1 MKILL
6 TFLLIIISHH
16 SFSGIC
22 LSHNEVQYQFI
33 GDDSKCDD
41 DLANN
46 GAALI
51 NSITNDNLSS
61 NTPSTTE
68 KNLAIAMLNY
78 LTKGLT
84 QISQIDEITMANGAP
99 LLPTADVSNECTLD
113 KLNQYIQCP
122 NEFSSK
128 RFEAL
133 FGKPIT
139 EVVTEHFVG
148 EVLHSRNNTDGENNK
163 NQCLSTQDRSL
174 IHQQDQRLIHMTSLI
189 EQLDTIGWNS
199 ETNQFE
205 DEFLNELLQANDIES
220 LRQMVFQ
227 GVPDQLPFISKM
239 LDDKDSIISIINKFK
254 TFKKSNPNISNG
266 NRGDTW
272 NFYQSLFSD
281 SDIIN
286 RTRSVLADQCKN
298 MFEQFGNF
306 VCKPMKFH
314 AVNNERYYNH
324 NIIEVQ
330 NDSTEFAISVNPN
343 QPNSTYYLDYLY
355 YCQGKH
361 CFQED
366 NTKINSNYCSYQN
379 DQSGFDADGFV
390 KILDDFDSQTFTQL
404 NNQQFR
410 DDYIHGS
417 SNQLA
422 ICNEICTGTA
432 NTCDPRRTYEQVKNR
447 LKCGTPQA
455 KLPECQN
462 ETILSWLEIQ
472 EMQKKYQTRIAQ
484 YNRENNITEETPF
497 SSYSPFMRHFLGT
510 IGQDVAAGRTPVL
523 TGIKTEDRT
532 PVDRE
537 TLAEAAEG
545 RSDFDAPNRDRNPRR
560 KTLTETLAD
569 IQQRGSAGNGLSTTE
584 KANLNRGVAS
594 VGDALSAA
602 RPFTPLQAG
611 SLGSQLASAIPTNDR
626 QAFIEENARLMRDIL
641 SGQNR
646 DLRGRI
652 NSLDDVLAN
661 NERQFNTGVNVNNN
675 FDFPTADDNAGDE
688 TNRVSDFG
696 LGVTGAPVEAPNQ
709 EADGEPEPVAGIR
722 RGAASS
728 NNSGAAAVAGSTGT
742 AAATG
747 PRQNNSGPSYA
758 ATIDNLETITLEEL
772 QNQNIPLDRPFI
784 LVINAGDRSVS
795 VRVVPM
801 QHRGETILAPDISG
815 IGEDEYFVYPL
826 LKRATVFKKFFAY
839 REERL
844 NSIRSI

>member
-1 MKILL
+1 M
-6 TFLLIIISHH
+6 
-16 SFSGIC
+16 
-22 LSHNEVQYQFI
+22 
-33 GDDSKCDD
+33 
-41 DLANN
+41 
-46 GAALI
+46 
-51 NSITNDNLSS
+51 
-61 NTPSTTE
+61 
-68 KNLAIAMLNY
+68 
-78 LTKGLT
+78 
-84 QISQIDEITMANGAP
+84 
-99 LLPTADVSNECTLD
+99 CT
-113 KLNQYIQCP
+113 
-122 NEFSSK
+122 
-128 RFEAL
+128 
-133 FGKPIT
+133 
-139 EVVTEHFVG
+139 
-148 EVLHSRNNTDGENNK
+148 
-163 NQCLSTQDRSL
+163 
-174 IHQQDQRLIHMTSLI
+174 
-189 EQLDTIGWNS
+189 
-199 ETNQFE
+199 
-205 DEFLNELLQANDIES
+205 NEL
-220 LRQMVFQ
+220 
-227 GVPDQLPFISKM
+227 
-239 LDDKDSIISIINKFK
+239 K
-254 TFKKSNPNISNG
+254 T
-266 NRGDTW
+266 
-272 NFYQSLFSD
+272 
-281 SDIIN
+281 
-286 RTRSVLADQCKN
+286 
-298 MFEQFGNF
+298 
-306 VCKPMKFH
+306 
-314 AVNNERYYNH
+314 
-324 NIIEVQ
+324 
-330 NDSTEFAISVNPN
+330 
-343 QPNSTYYLDYLY
+343 
-355 YCQGKH
+355 
-361 CFQED
+361 
-366 NTKINSNYCSYQN
+366 
-379 DQSGFDADGFV
+379 
-390 KILDDFDSQTFTQL
+390 
-404 NNQQFR
+404 
-410 DDYIHGS
+410 
-417 SNQLA
+417 
-422 ICNEICTGTA
+422 
-432 NTCDPRRTYEQVKNR
+432 
-447 LKCGTPQA
+447 
-455 KLPECQN
+455 
-462 ETILSWLEIQ
+462 WLEMQ
-472 EMQKKYQTRIAQ
+472 EMQTSYERVIAQ
-484 YNRENNITEETPF
+484 RNGNNDGANETATSNTRSEF
-497 SSYSPFMRHFLGT
+497 INHFLGQ
-510 IGQDVAAGRTPVL
+510 IGQDVIAGKTPTL
-523 TGIKTEDRT
+523 SGIVNPSDRT
-532 PVDRE
+532 TLSRE
-537 TLAEAAEG
+537 TLADAADG
-545 RSDFDAPNRDRNPRR
+545 SSDFDTPTRNRTTPRR

-709 EADGEPEPVAGIR
+709 EVDGEPEPVAGIR